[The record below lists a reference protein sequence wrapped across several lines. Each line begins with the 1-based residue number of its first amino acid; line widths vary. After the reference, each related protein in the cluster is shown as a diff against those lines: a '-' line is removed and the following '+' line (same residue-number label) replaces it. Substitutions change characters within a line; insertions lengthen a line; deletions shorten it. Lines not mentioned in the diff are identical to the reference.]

1 MLDTRWPAVC
11 AETIPCDVTYRM
23 LQRPYGGKGMKTF
36 DLGRQHSLPPDVVTV
51 FRDVGDGLMQPT
63 LVSLDSP
70 MTDAQQHAIS
80 PWRHALDDAAS
91 PLVPSADERYKALA
105 QWRRRGQPADAPT
118 TSGRH
123 SVPTGRLK
131 LQKLHTECLRALRP
145 ASAAKA
151 AAPSGGSRKRTPAA
165 AVGAAAS
172 ASGHALRPHC
182 DVNDAQCLVGA
193 HIQSD
198 SSDDSVRGGELV
210 LDGYAGERWEAL
222 AARRAAAP
230 APAPRLLPLSP
241 SPPLTPSALPLCSPT
256 AAPQT
261 NPRYPNYVSVRAVEP
276 RRPQPGVVTAA
287 TLARLPTR
295 TTEVTIR
302 MGCHTRALVHHRP
315 HSVNSIST
323 DDTSAVVAVP
333 PVAGRAP
340 RGKRPRA

>member
-1 MLDTRWPAVC
+1 
-11 AETIPCDVTYRM
+11 M

-36 DLGRQHSLPPDVVTV
+36 DLGREHSLPPDEVTV
-51 FRDVGDGLMQPT
+51 FRDAGDGLMQPT

-70 MTDAQQHAIS
+70 LTVAQQHAIS

-91 PLVPSADERYKALA
+91 PLVPNANERYEALA
-105 QWRRRGQPADAPT
+105 RWGRRGQPADAPT
-118 TSGRH
+118 TFGRH
-123 SVPTGRLK
+123 SVPTGRPK

-151 AAPSGGSRKRTPAA
+151 AAPAGGSRKRTAA

-241 SPPLTPSALPLCSPT
+241 PPPSYPLCLAIVQPH
-256 AAPQT
+256 
-261 NPRYPNYVSVRAVEP
+261 
-276 RRPQPGVVTAA
+276 RRSSNKP
-287 TLARLPTR
+287 
-295 TTEVTIR
+295 
-302 MGCHTRALVHHRP
+302 
-315 HSVNSIST
+315 
-323 DDTSAVVAVP
+323 
-333 PVAGRAP
+333 
-340 RGKRPRA
+340 